1 VTSGDTLLPLNT
13 RSWTRLFVRY
23 PDWEA
28 QSRSL
33 ASDDVRD
40 CLDPALRS
48 VCRYGTDVHSSSSF
62 TMAARVSG
70 PFVLVVQG
78 RKR

>member
-1 VTSGDTLLPLNT
+1 MTSGDASLPLAT
-13 RSWTRLFVRY
+13 RSWTKLFVRH
-23 PDWEA
+23 PNWEA

-48 VCRYGTDVHSSSSF
+48 VCRYGTDVHSPSAF

-78 RKR
+78 RKK